1 MSKAT
6 EIGMIIVFQLIFAA
20 RAVVITG
27 AMSRATTAG
36 RIPMKI
42 LLIISLFF
50 IVSGVRKIAMSRIMV
65 KDGIMVPRAAHR
77 RPRGPR
83 ILSPMATAKLTA
95 RIPGRD
101 CATASKSRKSS
112 RDIHLCLL
120 TTSRSIME
128 IITHPPPN
136 VKAPIFRNVKNNC
149 R

>member
-1 MSKAT
+1 MSSAT
-6 EIGMIIVFQLIFAA
+6 EMGINIVFQFILAA

-42 LLIISLFF
+42 LLIVSLFF
-50 IVSGVRKIAMSRIMV
+50 IVSGVRKIAMSRIIV
-65 KDGIMVPRAAHR
+65 KEGIIVPRAAHS
-77 RPRGPR
+77 RPREPR
-83 ILSPMATAKLTA
+83 SLSPMATAKFTA
-95 RIPGRD
+95 RMPGRD

-136 VKAPIFRNVKNNC
+136 VNAPIFRNVKNNC